1 MVVSDIASSLVSWDE
16 LQAMVGYPAEAQAE
30 TEVLL
35 EVASAQIESYC
46 GRVLREAEHVEIAN
60 GYGDAVVV
68 LRQWPVRE
76 VLEVRV
82 DRARAFGEETA
93 IDVDLYTHDGG
104 CVYLR
109 EDLAFP
115 EMGGVIR
122 VRYRAGFDAEAMPLD
137 VRMACVEL
145 VMWRRQRIRTR
156 QVGVVDVVSLIR
168 GAGKTTFESDLPSSV
183 RELLSPYVRRY

>member
-1 MVVSDIASSLVSWDE
+1 VVSDIASSLVSWDE
-16 LQAMVGYPAEAQAE
+16 LQTMVGYPAEAQTE

-76 VLEVRV
+76 VIDIRV
-82 DRARAFGEETA
+82 DRERAFGEETA
-93 IDVDLYTHDGG
+93 IDPGLYSHDGG

-115 EMGGVIR
+115 EVGGVVR

>member
-1 MVVSDIASSLVSWDE
+1 VVVSDIASSLVSWDE
-16 LQAMVGYPAEAQAE
+16 LQTMVGYPAEAQTE

-76 VLEVRV
+76 VIDVRV
-82 DRARAFGEETA
+82 DRERAFGEETA
-93 IDVDLYTHDGG
+93 IDPGLYSYDGG

-115 EMGGVIR
+115 EVGGVVR
-122 VRYRAGFDAEAMPLD
+122 VRYRAGFDAEAMPWT
-137 VRMACVEL
+137 CG
-145 VMWRRQRIRTR
+145 WRA
-156 QVGVVDVVSLIR
+156 SNW
-168 GAGKTTFESDLPSSV
+168 
-183 RELLSPYVRRY
+183 